1 MWGFPDASNA
11 TGGSDTSR
19 SLVALEVPCPNGS
32 SASVVTV
39 ALVAFTDRRWIEMC
53 CELGFNVSCMFAT

>member
-39 ALVAFTDRRWIEMC
+39 ALVDESIGVDPPLHVTTWPPVHEPR
-53 CELGFNVSCMFAT
+53 